1 MKRNLT
7 YSLVATALCL
17 MAGAAQAQVQ
27 TATNTLNVTGRITQT
42 ACSITA
48 DPVSMGDVPIS
59 NYESSTTGSAIYWKN
74 FNITLSGCQMSTL
87 SSASLSFTGTT
98 LGGDSTT
105 LALTQTTGVAQGF
118 GVKMWGTD
126 GTHGNN
132 AYVNFTGSNSYN
144 YNLASGKNTFQF
156 TANYVKVGSTPK
168 PGTANATATVT
179 LKYA

>member
-17 MAGAAQAQVQ
+17 MAGAAQAQ
-27 TATNTLNVTGRITQT
+27 TATLNVTGRITQT

-48 DPVSMGDVPIS
+48 DNVPLGDVPIS
-59 NYESSTTGSAIYWKN
+59 NYESSTNGSPLYWKN
-74 FNITLSGCQMSTL
+74 FNVTLSGCQMSTL

-98 LGGDSTT
+98 VGDATT
-105 LALTQTTGVAQGF
+105 LALTQGTGAAQGF

-126 GTHGNN
+126 TTHGNS
-132 AYVNFTGSNSYN
+132 AYVNFTGANSYS
-144 YNLASGKNTFQF
+144 YLLSSGKNTFQF
-156 TANYVKVGSTPK
+156 TANYTKVGTTIK